1 MRRALQTTTLT
12 CVRCPHLTK
21 EDLRELGVSLGHRK
35 ILMAAIRAEVA
46 TKHDRVE
53 AQAPKSASIPAPAEK
68 QAERR
73 LLSVLFCDLVGSTKL
88 ARELDPE
95 DMRDVLQAPTKYELI
110 INLKTAKALGLELPP
125 TLLARADDVIE

>member
-1 MRRALQTTTLT
+1 MTADLATWLRDLGLDKYANSFAENDIDLRAL
-12 CVRCPHLTK
+12 PHLTE

-35 ILMAAIRAEVA
+35 ILMAAIRAGAAVKEP
-46 TKHDRVE
+46 DRVE
-53 AQAPKSASIPAPAEK
+53 AETPKPASMPASADK

-95 DMRDVLQAPTKYELI
+95 DMRDVLRIYHDQ
-110 INLKTAKALGLELPP
+110 
-125 TLLARADDVIE
+125 V